1 MTQQANAA
9 RTPQNAANIYDTPGG
24 DAYVVEIPLP
34 GAKADEIGIE
44 ATVDTITVTVHA
56 ESRVFEFPMDLDTDH
71 VRAELK
77 QGVLRIEAPKAIAG
91 KRRVIRVEQVA

>member
-1 MTQQANAA
+1 
-9 RTPQNAANIYDTPGG
+9 
-24 DAYVVEIPLP
+24 
-34 GAKADEIGIE
+34 
-44 ATVDTITVTVHA
+44 VHA